1 MGQKMP
7 LQAKAGSDGS
17 WDNRSDSRPPAS
29 AGDDAR
35 RLVTRIA
42 GALQVQPDV
51 LYAPDAANAR
61 THSAKDGADLD
72 QQCEALLH
80 AYRRIRDPEER
91 RRLLLLVQ
99 DASEET
105 EALIGRSSA
114 S

>member
-17 WDNRSDSRPPAS
+17 WDNRSDSRPSAS

-61 THSAKDGADLD
+61 THCYNYVADLVIV
-72 QQCEALLH
+72 CEALLY

-99 DASEET
+99 DAAEET